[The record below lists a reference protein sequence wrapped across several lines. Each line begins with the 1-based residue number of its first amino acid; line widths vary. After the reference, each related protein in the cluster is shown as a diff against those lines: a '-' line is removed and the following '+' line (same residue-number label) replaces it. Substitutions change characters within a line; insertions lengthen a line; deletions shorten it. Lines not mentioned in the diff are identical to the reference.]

1 MPKALI
7 LANVG
12 TPDAPTIRA
21 VRKYLREFLSDP
33 AIIHAP
39 AFVRWFLAN
48 VLIAPL
54 HAHASAEKYRH
65 VWLPAGSPLLVN
77 SNKFAA
83 ALQTE
88 LGADWV
94 VTPAMR
100 YGEPSFG
107 HVLGALQQTQQ
118 VDEFVLAPLFPQPAP
133 ATTDSAIQ
141 HFFQTLKT
149 LGWSGPHRVL
159 PAFATEPDFIASLAA
174 FAAETTHG
182 FQPDHWLFS
191 FHGLPES
198 HLKISN
204 CHYREDCQATAGALA
219 AQLKLPPERWSLA
232 FQSRFGPVKW
242 IGPHTAD
249 VLRELP
255 ARGVRRLAVVAP
267 SFVADCLETLEELA
281 IRGRKVF
288 LAAGGIN
295 FCFVPCL
302 NTQTA
307 WVKGFAAFICAA
319 LRDG

>member
-12 TPDAPTIRA
+12 TPDAPTTRA

-33 AIIHAP
+33 EIIRAP
-39 AFVRWFLAN
+39 TLVRWFLVN

-54 HAHASAEKYRH
+54 RAHASAEKYRQ

-77 SNKFAA
+77 SHRFAT

-94 VTPAMR
+94 VAPAMR
-100 YGEPSFG
+100 YGEPSFC
-107 HVLGALQQTQQ
+107 HVLGALQQARQI
-118 VDEFVLAPLFPQPAP
+118 DEFVLAPLFPQAAL
-133 ATTDSAIQ
+133 ATTDSASQ
-141 HFFQTLKT
+141 HFFHTLET
-149 LGWSGPHRVL
+149 LGWSGPRRVL
-159 PAFATEPDFIASLAA
+159 PAFATAPGFIAPLAA
-174 FAAETTHG
+174 LASEVTHG

-198 HLKISN
+198 HLNISN

-219 AQLKLPPERWSLA
+219 TQLKLPQERWSLA
-232 FQSRFGPVKW
+232 FQSRFGPAKW

-249 VLRELP
+249 VLRALP
-255 ARGVRRLAVVAP
+255 TRGERRLAVIAP
-267 SFVADCLETLEELA
+267 SFVADCLETLAELA
-281 IRGRKVF
+281 ICGRKVF
-288 LAAGGIN
+288 LTAGGLD
-295 FCFVPCL
+295 FCCVPCL
-302 NTQTA
+302 NAQAA
-307 WVKGFAAFICAA
+307 WVKGFAAFVRAA